1 MAAKEG
7 DDDGSEGGVHQSA
20 KFLKIENI
28 VCGQGWGN
36 GYACAVGEASL
47 EGKSSVNNSG
57 LKQKFYFSF
66 IQKSKLVGCPGKK
79 GSLAA

>member
-1 MAAKEG
+1 M
-7 DDDGSEGGVHQSA
+7 
-20 KFLKIENI
+20 
-28 VCGQGWGN
+28 CGQGWGN

-57 LKQKFYFSF
+57 LKQKFYFSS

>member
-1 MAAKEG
+1 M
-7 DDDGSEGGVHQSA
+7 
-20 KFLKIENI
+20 
-28 VCGQGWGN
+28 CGQGWGN

-66 IQKSKLVGCPGKK
+66 IRKSKLVGCPGKK